1 MKKTLTLLA
10 VAIILA
16 GCDGMSQSQ
25 KGAVTGAALGGG
37 IGLVAGGSAGQVIGA
52 GLIGGAAGYIVG
64 SMP

>member
-10 VAIILA
+10 VAIVLA
-16 GCDGMSQSQ
+16 GCDGMSRSQ
-25 KGAVTGAALGGG
+25 KGAVTGAALGSG